1 MSRLLSMFVIALALT
16 VPPATVLSQ
25 TATAKGQVQK
35 VDQKAGKVTL
45 RHESLKAF
53 DMDMPMTMVYPVKD
67 PSILRGLK
75 AGDKITFRAER
86 VNGQIIVTKIG
97 KAK

>member
-1 MSRLLSMFVIALALT
+1 MRRLLSMFATALAFSA
-16 VPPATVLSQ
+16 PPVTALSQ
-25 TATAKGQVQK
+25 TATANGQVQK
-35 VDQKAGKVTL
+35 VDQKAGKITL
-45 RHESLKAF
+45 RHDSMKAF

-67 PSILRGLK
+67 PSMLKGLK
-75 AGDKITFRAER
+75 AGEKVKFQAER